1 MITMKT
7 DVFLDRTD
15 SIDLRVEVK
24 YAGWSNW
31 QTFAKPPG
39 YEEGAEIVRN
49 MTAMQPSVE
58 LRGEFRLVRTEV
70 TVWTPTNMIAGGV
83 PG

>member
-1 MITMKT
+1 MITMKL
-7 DVFLDRTD
+7 DIFLDRTN
-15 SIDLRVEVK
+15 SVDLRVEVK

-49 MTAMQPSVE
+49 MTSMLPSLE
-58 LRGEFRLVRTEV
+58 LSGEFRLVRTEV
-70 TVWTPTNMIAGGV
+70 TTWVPANCRGGL